1 MRAAAKRVLSPWVL
15 VALFLVATAACDKC
29 GDKPTGAPD
38 AGASAPDAVASVVP
52 SATVTATAPSATA
65 VVDGASSAVAAPM
78 GDGGGPCPVL
88 AGPIQLPHTG
98 SAAITPNGDGVD
110 VVFLVGG
117 APKVI
122 HQATPKTEP
131 AAAKE
136 VPITGA
142 TASTDPGCAAAGT
155 VAFCMDRDGTI
166 QRTPLAG
173 GAATQVGKA
182 KPGTRLAAS
191 SLGGET
197 VVAFLAERKTSE
209 GVTTEAW
216 IVGTSTPLTRISDD
230 GAGATFVTLA
240 PTGPDKMVALYIDGR
255 RGMAP
260 IHGVGL
266 SLRGGKI
273 ERDKDDVLF
282 VAGGAE
288 TYTAGAVATS
298 ADGRALALVPIAH
311 DVGFG
316 LLVTRFG
323 VASDEHWSDYANGLD
338 PAPIAATTLAT
349 GDPWAL
355 RVKPAEAR
363 FGAPRVLELGR
374 VTNAGFVATGV
385 VPTHGSARDVAMT
398 TDPGGALAVVFTDA
412 SGTWFERLRCQ

>member
-1 MRAAAKRVLSPWVL
+1 MPMVAKRVLSPW
-15 VALFLVATAACDKC
+15 LFLAAFSACGTC
-29 GDKPTGAPD
+29 GDKPANVD
-38 AGASAPDAVASVVP
+38 AGSPSPSSAPDAVASNAAPPTVSGGTTP
-52 SATVTATAPSATA
+52 TASAPASDGAAASAPSI
-65 VVDGASSAVAAPM
+65 

-88 AGPIQLPHTG
+88 AGPLQLPYSG
-98 SAAITPNGDGVD
+98 PAALTANGDGVD
-110 VVFLVGG
+110 VVFFVGG
-117 APKVI
+117 TPKVV
-122 HQATPKTEP
+122 HEATAKSVT

-136 VPITGA
+136 TPLTGA
-142 TASTDPGCAAAGT
+142 TTATDPGCAASGT
-155 VAFCMDRDGTI
+155 FAFCMDRDGAV
-166 QRTPLAG
+166 QRTALAG
-173 GAATQVGKA
+173 GAATNVGKG
-182 KPGTRLAAS
+182 KPGTRLAAAT
-191 SLGGET
+191 LGSET

-216 IVGTSTPLTRISDD
+216 IVGGATPLTRISDD
-230 GAGATFVTLA
+230 GAGATFVGLA
-240 PTGPDKMVALYIDGR
+240 PVSADKMVALYIDGR

-266 SLRGGKI
+266 SLRGAKI

-288 TYTAGAVATS
+288 TYTGGALATS
-298 ADGRALALVPIAH
+298 TDGRAFALVPIAH

-323 VASDEHWSDYANGLD
+323 VAGDEHWSDYANGLD
-338 PAPIAATTLAT
+338 PAPIAATTLAA

-385 VPTHGSARDVAMT
+385 VPTHGSARDVAVA
-398 TDPGGALAVVFTDA
+398 TDPGGALSVVFTDA
-412 SGTWFERLRCQ
+412 SGTWFERLRCP

>member
-1 MRAAAKRVLSPWVL
+1 MLI
-15 VALFLVATAACDKC
+15 VAFTAACDKC
-29 GDKPTGAPD
+29 GDKPVVSPD
-38 AGASAPDAVASVVP
+38 AGVSAPDAVASAVP
-52 SATVTATAPSATA
+52 SATVTATARSATA
-65 VVDGASSAVAAPM
+65 TVSGASSATALPT

-98 SAAITPNGDGVD
+98 SAAITANGDGVD

-117 APKVI
+117 APKVV
-122 HQATPKTEP
+122 HQPTPKSALAP
-131 AAAKE
+131 AKE
-136 VPITGA
+136 APFAGA
-142 TASTDPGCAAAGT
+142 TSATDPGCAAAGT
-155 VAFCMDRDGTI
+155 FAFCMDRDGAI

-173 GAATQVGKA
+173 GAATNVGKA
-182 KPGTRLAAS
+182 KPGTRLAAA

-216 IVGTSTPLTRISDD
+216 IVGASTPLIRISDD

-240 PTGPDKMVALYIDGR
+240 VAGTDKMVALYIDGR

-288 TYTAGAVATS
+288 TYTGGALATS
-298 ADGRALALVPIAH
+298 TDGRALALVPIAH

-338 PAPIAATTLAT
+338 PAPVAATTLAT

-374 VTNAGFVATGV
+374 VTNAGFVATGLI
-385 VPTHGSARDVAMT
+385 PTHGSARDVAVT
-398 TDPGGALAVVFTDA
+398 NDPGGALSVVFTDA
-412 SGTWFERLRCQ
+412 SGTWFERLRCP